1 MKRLSVFFSSRKSWT
16 LPYIIFSAIFVV
28 IPLLLI
34 VVYAFTDDSG
44 HLTLENFAKF
54 FQHHEAINTFVYS
67 IGIAI
72 ITTIVC
78 ILLGYPAAWIL
89 SNAKLNRSKTMV
101 VLFILPMWVNILV
114 RTLATVALFDFFSV
128 PLGEGALIFGMV
140 YNFIPFMIYPIYNTL
155 QKMDHSYIEA
165 AQDLGA
171 NPVQVFF
178 KAVLPLSMPGVMSG
192 IMMVF
197 MPTISTFAI
206 AELLTMNNIKL
217 FGTTIQENINNSM
230 WNYGAALSLIM
241 LLLIAATSL
250 FSTDDKDNT
259 NEGGGLCKED
269 FRSDLFV
276 DSAFAALFAYR
287 DYNDLLFYRGKS
299 AGQLDRILHKTV
311 FVTVHYR
318 HSPFADECADQ
329 YRDHCFDCSYG
340 FHPAGEYHCYR
351 HLQPEG
357 TFAEG
362 HQLCEQHSYPEWGYY
377 YRYFTVSVVCV
388 AGDIAGIYDRCTGTH
403 HFLYSLC
410 GTQRV
415 APSQADES

>member
-1 MKRLSVFFSSRKSWT
+1 MNKRFIVFLSSRKSWT
-16 LPYIIFSAIFVV
+16 LPYIIFSAIFVI
-28 IPLLLI
+28 IPLFLI

-44 HLTLENFAKF
+44 HLTLANFQKF
-54 FQHHEAINTFVYS
+54 FEHPEAINTFVYS

-72 ITTIVC
+72 ITTLVC

-89 SNAKLNRSKTMV
+89 SNSKLNRSKTMV

-171 NPVQVFF
+171 NPVQVFL

-230 WNYGAALSLIM
+230 WNYGAVLSLIM

-250 FSTDDKDNT
+250 FSTDDKENS
-259 NEGGGLCKED
+259 NEGGG
-269 FRSDLFV
+269 
-276 DSAFAALFAYR
+276 
-287 DYNDLLFYRGKS
+287 
-299 AGQLDRILHKTV
+299 I
-311 FVTVHYR
+311 
-318 HSPFADECADQ
+318 
-329 YRDHCFDCSYG
+329 
-340 FHPAGEYHCYR
+340 
-351 HLQPEG
+351 
-357 TFAEG
+357 
-362 HQLCEQHSYPEWGYY
+362 W
-377 YRYFTVSVVCV
+377 
-388 AGDIAGIYDRCTGTH
+388 
-403 HFLYSLC
+403 
-410 GTQRV
+410 
-415 APSQADES
+415 